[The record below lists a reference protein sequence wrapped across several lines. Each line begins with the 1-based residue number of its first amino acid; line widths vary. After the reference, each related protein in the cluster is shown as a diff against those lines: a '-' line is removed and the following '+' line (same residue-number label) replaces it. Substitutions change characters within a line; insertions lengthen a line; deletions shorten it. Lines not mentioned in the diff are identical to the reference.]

1 MKLGFSINA
10 FAGDRF
16 RPFPQKALEIIAE
29 AGFKNV
35 ELVFD
40 KPYFWLKDL
49 ELNRVAEI
57 KTFLKRKH
65 LAVVDVLSCTAGG

>member
-16 RPFPQKALEIIAE
+16 RPFPRKALETIAG
-29 AGFKNV
+29 AGFGNV

-40 KPYFWLKDL
+40 KPYFWLPDL
-49 ELNRVAEI
+49 EISRVAEI
-57 KTFLKRKH
+57 KTLLKR
-65 LAVVDVLSCTAGG
+65 LQLSVVGYT